1 MIWLVQEIRKP
12 NYSDH
17 VISHLDYLMINLQ
30 ETVAFNNWTLTGVGY
45 RYEIFDR
52 IVRQFVL
59 ILFWWRVML
68 VSIERLP
75 RPGMNQACWPG
86 ESRWRKSSEAPKTYS
101 RDLLVKEILPNIP
114 LQSWKS
120 VQNYTRINRLDPV
133 LKTIFHQCALSY
145 TCS

>member
-30 ETVAFNNWTLTGVGY
+30 ETVAFNNWTLTGVRY

-52 IVRQFVL
+52 IVKPFVL
-59 ILFWWRVML
+59 ILFWCGVML

-75 RPGMNQACWPG
+75 RPGMNQACRPG
-86 ESRWRKSSEAPKTYS
+86 ESRWHKSSEAPETYS
-101 RDLLVKEILPNIP
+101 RDMLVKEILPNIP

-120 VQNYTRINRLDPV
+120 VQNYTRINRLAPV
-133 LKTIFHQCALSY
+133 FKTIFHQCALSY